1 MNDEMVKVEKVVFKE
16 ENGRVYEVKIGL
28 RLSKMFLEDLC
39 KEILDN
45 LYHLEEKPTYSF
57 TTLD

>member
-1 MNDEMVKVEKVVFKE
+1 MNEMVEVEKVVFRE
-16 ENGRVYEVKIGL
+16 EGGRVYEVKIGL
-28 RLSKMFLEDLC
+28 SLSKKFLEDLC

-57 TTLD
+57 TTLE